1 MPRLQTLLGALN
13 TAFSRTEI
21 AQTAHG
27 RDSFSP
33 GQPLGDALAGM
44 IAPAGSPMY
53 FAFRDYVCLIP
64 GSIQESIRSTLHYAL
79 STDPPTLVIGAWVPA
94 YDYEVTVWQ
103 APDTS
108 ETRGGI
114 TLLLKSRYPGDPHPL
129 DRPEPAV
136 SS

>member
-13 TAFSRTEI
+13 TAFSRSEI

-27 RDSFSP
+27 RDSFAP

-44 IAPAGSPMY
+44 VSSLGSPMY
-53 FAFRDYVCLIP
+53 LAFRDYVSVIP
-64 GSIQESIRSTLHYAL
+64 GSIQESIRSSLHYAL
-79 STDPPTLVIGAWVPA
+79 STDPPTLVIGAWAPG

-103 APDTS
+103 APDTE

-114 TLLLKSRYPGDPHPL
+114 TLLIKSRYPGDPHPL
-129 DRPEPAV
+129 DCPPSAT
-136 SS
+136 